1 MRFPILPSHFAV
13 MLLFDPSMDVAEVAE
28 LLEGCGGQKVVDDVE
43 HGQAFSA
50 ACACR
55 RIRY

>member
-1 MRFPILPSHFAV
+1 
-13 MLLFDPSMDVAEVAE
+13 MLLFDPSMDVAEVAK

-43 HGQAFSA
+43 HGQAFAA